1 MGFFDSLDKEA
12 KIEAL
17 NFSISMHERELYRI
31 LTGLGIDAEN
41 FDADAW
47 EESVNMET
55 AIGKVAHYI
64 NLIKD
69 LREKVSGFE

>member
-1 MGFFDSLDKEA
+1 MGFFDSLDKET

-31 LTGLGIDAEN
+31 LVGLGM
-41 FDADAW
+41 DADAFDPSTW
-47 EESVNMET
+47 EEPINMET

-64 NLIKD
+64 NLIID
-69 LREKVSGFE
+69 LREKASGLE